1 MDIET
6 TKLTYRYLLI
16 DTNADE
22 YHIFKT
28 DRQISEFLNDT
39 YNIRLSHMYI
49 KRNIMEK
56 KDDILIEGIIITN
69 IW

>member
-6 TKLTYRYLLI
+6 IKLTYRYLLI

-22 YHIFKT
+22 HHIFKT

-39 YNIRLSHMYI
+39 YNIKLSHMYI